1 MSDTS
6 VVSKIKELRKDLDK
20 ETNNLQQQMELPLN
34 GNKERNI
41 QSENNSMQLSKGIAI
56 SKWVR
61 KITSQ
66 FESVDPFYKQEYL

>member
-1 MSDTS
+1 MLDNS

-20 ETNNLQQQMELPLN
+20 ETSLLQQQMELPLN
-34 GNKERNI
+34 SKTERNT
-41 QSENNSMQLSKGIAI
+41 QAENNSIQLSKGIAI

-66 FESVDPFYKQEYL
+66 FESVDPFYI

>member
-20 ETNNLQQQMELPLN
+20 ETNFLQQQMELPLN
-34 GNKERNI
+34 VNKERNV

-66 FESVDPFYKQEYL
+66 FESVDPFYK

>member
-1 MSDTS
+1 MLDNS

-20 ETNNLQQQMELPLN
+20 ETSLLQQQMELPLN
-34 GNKERNI
+34 SKPERNT
-41 QSENNSMQLSKGIAI
+41 QAENNSIQLSKGIAI

-66 FESVDPFYKQEYL
+66 FESVDPFYK